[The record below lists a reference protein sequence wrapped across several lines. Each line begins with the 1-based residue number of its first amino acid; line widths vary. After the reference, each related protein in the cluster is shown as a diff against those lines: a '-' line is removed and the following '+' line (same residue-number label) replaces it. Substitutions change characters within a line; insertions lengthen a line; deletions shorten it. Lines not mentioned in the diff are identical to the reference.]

1 MLSLILHGRKS
12 LELQRCR
19 NLLFAVNPLQY
30 SSAFSSA
37 ADASLQD
44 GRKGHNFTASYLVTS
59 LGFTTKLAES
69 ISKKVS
75 FEDKSNP
82 QSVLSL
88 LRSHGF
94 RDSHISSIITNYPKL
109 LTLDAE
115 SSLAPKLKFLKSR
128 GASTS
133 ELTEILSK
141 VPKIL
146 RIKKDKTLSRYY
158 DFVREIVQ
166 ADKSSSS
173 EFEVSLPLPHGPSKI
188 RNVFALRQLGM
199 PQDLL
204 FPLLISQS
212 GAVNGKVRFEESLKK
227 VLEMGFDPTTSRFVQ
242 ALRMLYQMSE
252 KTIAEKVNVYTRL
265 GLSGEDVWEMFKKW
279 PTFMTNSEKKITQT
293 FETFS
298 KCGLVEEEI
307 LSAFKKFPQCI
318 GASEHNC
325 KNIAD
330 SIETFLELGF
340 SRDEF
345 VMTVKRH
352 PQCLGLSAE
361 LVKKKTEF
369 LVKEMGWPIKAV
381 VSNPSVLGNS
391 MEKRMVPRCNV
402 IKALMSKG
410 LLGSE
415 LPSIHSVLVCTD
427 QDFLKRYVRKYDD
440 ELLVA
445 ELMGIF
451 TGGRVST

>member
-19 NLLFAVNPLQY
+19 TLRFAVNPLQD

-37 ADASLQD
+37 SAATL
-44 GRKGHNFTASYLVTS
+44 RKGHNFTVSTYLIES

-69 ISKKVS
+69 ISKKVT
-75 FEDKSNP
+75 FEERANA

-88 LRSHGF
+88 LRRYKF
-94 RDSHISSIITNYPKL
+94 RDSHISSIITNYPRL

-115 SSLAPKLKFLKSR
+115 RSLAPKLDFLKSR

-158 DFVREIVQ
+158 DFVREIVHS
-166 ADKSSSS
+166 DKISS
-173 EFEVSLPLPHGPSKI
+173 ELLPPPHGPNRI
-188 RNVFALRQLGM
+188 RNVFALRQLGV

-204 FPLLISQS
+204 FPLLVSEN
-212 GAVNGKVRFEESLKK
+212 GTANGKERFQESLKK
-227 VLEMGFDPTTSRFVQ
+227 VLELGFDPATSKFVQ

-252 KTIAEKVNVYTRL
+252 KTIEEKVSVYKKL
-265 GLSGEDVWEMFKKW
+265 GLSVEDVWGMFKRW
-279 PTFMTNSEKKITQT
+279 PTFMTNSEKKIAQT
-293 FETFS
+293 FETFG
-298 KCGLVEEEI
+298 KCGLVEQEI

-318 GASEHNC
+318 GASEHDC
-325 KNIAD
+325 NIAD
-330 SIETFLELGF
+330 SVETFVALGF
-340 SRDEF
+340 SRDES
-345 VMTVKRH
+345 VLIVKRF
-352 PQCLGLSAE
+352 PQCIGLSVE
-361 LVKKKTEF
+361 MVKKKTEF
-369 LVKEMGWPIKAV
+369 VVKEMNWPLKAV
-381 VSNPSVLGNS
+381 ASYPQVFGLS
-391 MEKRMVPRCNV
+391 MEKRIVPRCEV

-415 LPSIHSVLVCTD
+415 LPSIGSALLCTND
-427 QDFLKRYVRKYDD
+427 TFLERYVTKYDD
-440 ELLVA
+440 DQLVA

-451 TGGRVST
+451 TRGHVSTK

>member
-44 GRKGHNFTASYLVTS
+44 GRKGHNFTASYLVAS

-75 FEDKSNP
+75 FEDNVNP

-158 DFVREIVQ
+158 DFVKEIVQ

-252 KTIAEKVNVYTRL
+252 KTIQEKVNVYKRL

-325 KNIAD
+325 VD
-330 SIETFLELGF
+330 TFLGLGF
-340 SRDEF
+340 SKDDVAVIFKRLPLCVSYSTE
-345 VMTVKRH
+345 MVKR
-352 PQCLGLSAE
+352 
-361 LVKKKTEF
+361 KTEF
-369 LVKEMGWPIKAV
+369 VVKEMNWPLQAV
-381 VSNPSVLGNS
+381 VSFPGVLGLS
-391 MEKRMVPRCNV
+391 MEKRVVPRCNV

-410 LLGSE
+410 LIGSDE
-415 LPSIHSVLVCTD
+415 PPPVGSALACTD
-427 QDFLKRYVRKYDD
+427 ELFLRRYVRKHDDD
-440 ELLVA
+440 EELVA
-445 ELMGIF
+445 ELMAILRGS
-451 TGGRVST
+451 RAS

>member
-12 LELQRCR
+12 LELKRWC
-19 NLLFAVNPLQY
+19 NLRFAVNPLQY

-37 ADASLQD
+37 SAAADASLQD
-44 GRKGHNFTASYLVTS
+44 GRKGQNFTVSSYLVTS

-75 FEDKSNP
+75 FEDNGNP

-88 LRSHGF
+88 IRSYGF
-94 RDSHISSIITNYPKL
+94 RDSHISSIITNYPGL

-115 SSLAPKLKFLKSR
+115 TSLEPKLKFLKSR

-158 DFVREIVQ
+158 DFVKEIIQ
-166 ADKSSSS
+166 SDKSSN
-173 EFEVSLPLPHGPSKI
+173 FQVSLPLPHGPNKI

-204 FPLLISQS
+204 FPLLVSQS
-212 GAVNGKVRFEESLKK
+212 GTVHGKVRFEESLKK
-227 VLEMGFDPTTSRFVQ
+227 VLEMGFDPTTSKFVQ

-252 KTIAEKVNVYTRL
+252 KTIQEKVNVYKRL

-325 KNIAD
+325 VD
-330 SIETFLELGF
+330 TFLGLGF
-340 SRDEF
+340 SKDEVAVIF
-345 VMTVKRH
+345 KRL
-352 PQCLGLSAE
+352 PLCVSYSAE
-361 LVKKKTEF
+361 LVKRKTEF
-369 LVKEMGWPIKAV
+369 VVKEMNWPLQAV
-381 VSNPSVLGNS
+381 VSFPAVLGLS
-391 MEKRMVPRCNV
+391 MEKRVVPRCNV
-402 IKALMSKG
+402 IKALMKKG
-410 LLGSE
+410 LLGSDE
-415 LPSIHSVLVCTD
+415 PPPVGSALACTD
-427 QDFLKRYVRKYDD
+427 ELFLRRYVGKHDDD
-440 ELLVA
+440 EELVA
-445 ELMGIF
+445 ELMGILR
-451 TGGRVST
+451 GSRAS

>member
-12 LELQRCR
+12 LELQRWR
-19 NLLFAVNPLQY
+19 NLRFALNPLQD

-37 ADASLQD
+37 SATLQD
-44 GRKGHNFTASYLVTS
+44 GRKGQNFTVSYLVES
-59 LGFTTKLAES
+59 LGLTTKLAES

-75 FEDKSNP
+75 FEEKGNP
-82 QSVLSL
+82 RSVLRL
-88 LRSHGF
+88 LRRYRF
-94 RDSHISSIITNYPKL
+94 RDSHISSIITNYPGL

-115 SSLAPKLKFLKSR
+115 TSLAPKLKFLKSR

-146 RIKKDKTLSRYY
+146 RIKKEQTLGRYY

-166 ADKSSSS
+166 ADKSS
-173 EFEVSLPLPHGPSKI
+173 ELEVSLLPNGPNRI

-199 PQDLL
+199 PQQLL
-204 FPLLISQS
+204 FPLLISEN
-212 GAVNGKVRFEESLKK
+212 GTVHGKVRFQDSLKK
-227 VLEMGFDPTTSRFVQ
+227 VLEMGFDPTTAKFVQ

-252 KTIAEKVNVYTRL
+252 KTIEEKVNVYKRL

-307 LSAFKKFPQCI
+307 ISAFRKFPQCI

-325 KNIAD
+325 V
-330 SIETFLELGF
+330 ETFLELGF
-340 SRDEF
+340 SKDE
-345 VMTVKRH
+345 VAVIVKRLPH
-352 PQCLGLSAE
+352 CISYSAE
-361 LVKKKTEF
+361 LVKRKTEF
-369 LVKEMGWPIKAV
+369 LVKEMNWPLKAV
-381 VSNPSVLGNS
+381 VSYPAVLGLS
-391 MEKRMVPRCNV
+391 MEKRVVPRCDV
-402 IKALMSKG
+402 IKALMSRG
-410 LLGSE
+410 LLGGSE
-415 LPSIHSVLVCTD
+415 PPPVGSALACTD
-427 QDFLKRYVRKYDD
+427 ELFLKRYVRKHDDD
-440 ELLVA
+440 EELVA
-445 ELMGIF
+445 ELMAILR
-451 TGGRVST
+451 GRRASTR